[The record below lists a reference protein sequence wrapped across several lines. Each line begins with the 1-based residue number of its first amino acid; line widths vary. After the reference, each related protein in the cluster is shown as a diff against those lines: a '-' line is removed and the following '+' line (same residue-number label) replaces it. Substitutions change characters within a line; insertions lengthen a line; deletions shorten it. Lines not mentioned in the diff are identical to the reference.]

1 MKEYPMV
8 HHSPV
13 ASNTLDFQ
21 LLNGFQRNFPLVP
34 RPFAELARELDTTE
48 SKIIT
53 RLQRLQDHGAVS
65 RVGPVFRPNA
75 IGVSALAALTA
86 PPERLGEI
94 AQYVSAQPEVNHNYE
109 REHAF
114 NLWFVVAA
122 PALEPLKAVLR
133 RIERECNCGP
143 VLYLPMLEEY
153 HIDLGFDLLDA
164 EHGKAAANAA
174 VLENLAR
181 DARAP
186 AVTLDQAQQELVA
199 ALQDGLPI
207 VPRPF
212 NWLGMPEAQAL
223 PAISRWVDEGIIK
236 RFGIIVRHRELGY
249 TANAM
254 VVWDVPDADV
264 SRVGAALAASGR
276 VSLCYLRAR
285 QLPHWRYN
293 LFCMI
298 HGKDRDEVQVR
309 IDDLIEQCGL
319 QEYQHAV
326 LFSRRRFK
334 QRGARYVPTEEQ
346 HGSA

>member
-1 MKEYPMV
+1 MV

-13 ASNTLDFQ
+13 ATNALDFQ
-21 LLNGFQRNFPLVP
+21 LLNSFQRNFPLVP
-34 RPFAELARELDTTE
+34 RPYAEMARLLDTTE

-53 RLQRLQDHGAVS
+53 RLQRLQDHGAIS
-65 RVGPVFRPNA
+65 RVGPVFRPNS
-75 IGVSALAALTA
+75 IGVSALAALSA
-86 PPERLGEI
+86 PAERLE
-94 AQYVSAQPEVNHNYE
+94 AVARFVSDQPEVNHNYE

-114 NLWFVVAA
+114 NLWFVVTA
-122 PALEPLKAVLR
+122 PAIEQLKAVLR
-133 RIERECNCGP
+133 RIERECDCGP

-153 HIDLGFDLLDA
+153 HIDLGFDLRNV
-164 EHGKAAANAA
+164 ETGQAATGAD
-174 VLENLAR
+174 VVVREG
-181 DARAP
+181 RAT
-186 AVTLDQAQQELVA
+186 AVTLGKTERELVA

-223 PAISRWVDEGIIK
+223 PTISRWVEDGVVK

-254 VVWDVPDADV
+254 VVWDVPDAEV
-264 SRVGAALAASGR
+264 SRVGTALAATGR
-276 VSLCYLRAR
+276 ATLCYLRAR

-309 IDDLIEQCGL
+309 IDTLAEHCGL
-319 QEYQHAV
+319 QAYPQAV
-326 LFSRRRFK
+326 LFSRRCFK
-334 QRGARYVPTEEQ
+334 QRGARYVPKEKQ
-346 HGSA
+346 HGPD